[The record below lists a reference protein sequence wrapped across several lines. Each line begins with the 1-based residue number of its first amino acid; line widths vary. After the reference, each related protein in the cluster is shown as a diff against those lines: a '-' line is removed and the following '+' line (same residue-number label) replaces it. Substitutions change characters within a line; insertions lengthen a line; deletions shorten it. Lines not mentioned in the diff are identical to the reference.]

1 MRAVILAA
9 GRGERLR
16 PYTNQLPKC
25 QLPFAGRTLLEWQLS
40 ALRICGMSDISIV
53 TGHARSAIPL
63 NIKQH
68 FNANYLT
75 SNMVASLFCAETE
88 LSGPCLICYSDI
100 IYEPRL
106 IRALLGG
113 TDNIDVIIDTA
124 WLDYYQRRFDDPYE
138 EAESLVFG
146 ADNSIV
152 DIGRSRPKPADVQG
166 QYVGLIRLSEAGAR
180 VFVDRFHKWRAY
192 FWEQPW
198 IRGRSLKKA
207 FMTDFLQAMI
217 NDGVRVSGVPVQHG
231 WLEFDGTDDYHK
243 AQGWHRNKT
252 LGSLFT
258 FEWAPSCGTSE

>member
-9 GRGERLR
+9 GRGERLH
-16 PYTNQLPKC
+16 PYTHDLPKC

-40 ALRICGMSDISIV
+40 ALRNCGVSDISIV
-53 TGHARSAIPL
+53 TGHARGAIPQ

-68 FNANYLT
+68 FNADYLT
-75 SNMVASLFCAETE
+75 TNMVASLFRAETE
-88 LSGPCLICYSDI
+88 LSGPCLVCYSDI

-106 IRALLGG
+106 IRTLLDR
-113 TDNIDVIIDTA
+113 TDDIDVIVDTA
-124 WLDYYQRRFDDPYE
+124 WLGYYQRRFEDPYA

-146 ADNSIV
+146 ANSSII

-180 VFVDRFHKWRAY
+180 VFVDRFHTWRAH

-198 IRGRSLKKA
+198 IRGRSLRKA
-207 FMTDFLQAMI
+207 FMTDFLQALI
-217 NDGVRVSGVPVQHG
+217 NDGVKISGVPVEHG
-231 WLEFDGTDDYHK
+231 WLEFDSRNDYHN
-243 AQGWHRNKT
+243 AQSWHLNNT

-258 FEWAPSCGTSE
+258 FEWATSCGTGE